1 MISVNDK
8 PLPFRLM
15 IAAMHSSMEHHVVEK
30 MRKFYDLDGQ
40 FRVSFPLFNKGSF
53 LWYEALCQ
61 RSDSLPLLL
70 SSLLMMFIS
79 VQLQSCL
86 NAAKRKASVKLI
98 PGLRRHI
105 TSLILELLVSST

>member
-1 MISVNDK
+1 M
-8 PLPFRLM
+8 
-15 IAAMHSSMEHHVVEK
+15 VEK
-30 MRKFYDLDGQ
+30 MQKFYDLDGQ
-40 FRVSFPLFNKGSF
+40 FRVSFPLFNKGSSP
-53 LWYEALCQ
+53 LCQ

-86 NAAKRKASVKLI
+86 NTAKRKASVKLI

-105 TSLILELLVSST
+105 TSLILELLVIST